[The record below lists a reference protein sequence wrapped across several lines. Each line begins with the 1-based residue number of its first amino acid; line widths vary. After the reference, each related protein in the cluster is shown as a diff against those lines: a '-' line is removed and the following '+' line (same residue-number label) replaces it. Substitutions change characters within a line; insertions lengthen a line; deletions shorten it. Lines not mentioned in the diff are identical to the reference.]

1 MIFNNHAA
9 QWLPPVALALV
20 PSLIL
25 TGPATCA
32 TNWSE
37 KLKCGPAL
45 GLRNKEDLSMLGC
58 GLVLVVYVLAMKMNA
73 NTLPWVLNIQL
84 TIALLMVV
92 LGLIRLALDRRR

>member
-1 MIFNNHAA
+1 MVTAGSAGFGAEPHPYWTRYLRN
-9 QWLPPVALALV
+9 QLV
-20 PSLIL
+20 REI
-25 TGPATCA
+25 
-32 TNWSE
+32 
-37 KLKCGPAL
+37 KCGPAL

-84 TIALLMVV
+84 TIALLMVA